1 MPGSAWVPSTETL
14 TGLPVGIT
22 LVGDRNQDDLL
33 LQVARAYER
42 ATNAR
47 LPPRLV
53 I

>member
-1 MPGSAWVPSTETL
+1 MPAGVL

-22 LVGDRNQDDLL
+22 LVGSRNQDGLL